1 MQVAQC
7 VCEIPSFVKH
17 AEAIKDESEECHFP
31 LGLMSRFVT
40 FLSAILTQDNGDFPL
55 TDRFDH

>member
-1 MQVAQC
+1 MR

-17 AEAIKDESEECHFP
+17 AKVIKDESEECHFP
-31 LGLMSRFVT
+31 LVT